1 MATDI
6 GPKIGIDG
14 EKEFRDALNN
24 INQQLKTL
32 GSEMKAV
39 TSEFEDNAD
48 SQESLA
54 KQAQVLNKQLEVQ
67 EKKVSELQ
75 KGLAAATEKFG
86 ESDTKTLKWAEA
98 VNNATADLNKMRS
111 QLSKVESEMDGAAN
125 ATDDMGD
132 ALDDIDDSATKASK
146 GLDTLTVAAGNLVAQ
161 GISAVVSGIAD
172 MVSSLWNLDESTEE
186 YRTAMGKLNTAFE
199 AAGYSPET
207 AQKAYTEFYKIL
219 GDTDQATEA
228 SQLLASLAMSEQDM
242 IKWTEIATGVYGT
255 FGDSLPIESLIEAA
269 NETAKVGTVTGT
281 LADAL
286 NWAGISEEEF
296 NEQLAA
302 CGSEAERNQLILNT
316 LGTTYEEAARIFE
329 ENNGVLMEARE
340 NQKQLQDSL
349 SGLGT
354 TIADLKNQAANQLLP
369 AVQSIVTAFNG
380 MLTGVEGSDQAFA
393 DAITQMI
400 QALGEMLP
408 NVVATGSEILLAVAQ
423 GIIEAI
429 PELLAVG
436 AEIIGQLVI
445 SISEALPELLNS
457 GMEMLQQLATGIEQG
472 LPDLVARLPQIV
484 EGILT
489 FFTEN
494 LESFLQKGVEILQ
507 SIINGIINS
516 IPNLIE
522 ALPQVITAFMTFIA
536 ENLPTIIEAG
546 VNLLLSLI
554 EGIISAIPQLV
565 ESLPAIIEAIVTGI
579 LDLMSNI
586 VDVGKDIVEGIWEGI
601 SSMASWIAGKVGDFF
616 SGIIDGAKSL
626 LGIASP
632 SKVFAGIGENMA
644 LGVGEGWDSA
654 YGAIRRDITRG
665 MTFPVT
671 PSIDRG
677 TVAVPETTQESA
689 AGGTYRI
696 EVPLYINGR
705 ELYRAT
711 LNDLKNAINNSAR
724 SSGLTPTLG

>member
-1 MATDI
+1 M
-6 GPKIGIDG
+6 
-14 EKEFRDALNN
+14 
-24 INQQLKTL
+24 
-32 GSEMKAV
+32 
-39 TSEFEDNAD
+39 
-48 SQESLA
+48 
-54 KQAQVLNKQLEVQ
+54 
-67 EKKVSELQ
+67 
-75 KGLAAATEKFG
+75 
-86 ESDTKTLKWAEA
+86 
-98 VNNATADLNKMRS
+98 
-111 QLSKVESEMDGAAN
+111 
-125 ATDDMGD
+125 
-132 ALDDIDDSATKASK
+132 
-146 GLDTLTVAAGNLVAQ
+146 
-161 GISAVVSGIAD
+161 
-172 MVSSLWNLDESTEE
+172 
-186 YRTAMGKLNTAFE
+186 
-199 AAGYSPET
+199 
-207 AQKAYTEFYKIL
+207 
-219 GDTDQATEA
+219 
-228 SQLLASLAMSEQDM
+228 
-242 IKWTEIATGVYGT
+242 
-255 FGDSLPIESLIEAA
+255 
-269 NETAKVGTVTGT
+269 
-281 LADAL
+281 
-286 NWAGISEEEF
+286 
-296 NEQLAA
+296 
-302 CGSEAERNQLILNT
+302 
-316 LGTTYEEAARIFE
+316 
-329 ENNGVLMEARE
+329 
-340 NQKQLQDSL
+340 
-349 SGLGT
+349 
-354 TIADLKNQAANQLLP
+354 P
-369 AVQSIVTAFNG
+369 A
-380 MLTGVEGSDQAFA
+380 
-393 DAITQMI
+393 
-400 QALGEMLP
+400 
-408 NVVATGSEILLAVAQ
+408 
-423 GIIEAI
+423 
-429 PELLAVG
+429 
-436 AEIIGQLVI
+436 
-445 SISEALPELLNS
+445 ISEALPELLNS

-586 VDVGKDIVEGIWEGI
+586 VDVGKNIVEGIWEGI
-601 SSMASWIAGKVGDFF
+601 SSMASWIAGKVKDFF

-677 TVAVPETTQESA
+677 TVAVPETTQENV

-711 LNDLKNAINNSAR
+711 LNDLKSAINNSAR